1 MRKSEEEQNIFLS
14 ICSAY
19 DRDVLTGKEEMKK
32 EDFERITH
40 ITMALG
46 FIPYTQL
53 ICSLHMDLAV
63 ELEEH
68 EEREREIYL
77 EYPEYY
83 DDEELDT
90 YKGRAADDYSEE
102 EVEQFAE
109 VLYTMKPE
117 EVAGWNRSLILRGIN
132 LPDQLKDE
140 VISFLSED

>member
-1 MRKSEEEQNIFLS
+1 MIYLIIALIVLGLASALIGLFTQRKGEEESL
-14 ICSAY
+14 
-19 DRDVLTGKEEMKK
+19 KEGVSCNTCNGENTKCEQECMMEAATK
-32 EDFERITH
+32 EI
-40 ITMALG
+40 
-46 FIPYTQL
+46 
-53 ICSLHMDLAV
+53 
-63 ELEEH
+63 
-68 EEREREIYL
+68 
-77 EYPEYY
+77 EYY
-83 DDEELDT
+83 DDEELDM